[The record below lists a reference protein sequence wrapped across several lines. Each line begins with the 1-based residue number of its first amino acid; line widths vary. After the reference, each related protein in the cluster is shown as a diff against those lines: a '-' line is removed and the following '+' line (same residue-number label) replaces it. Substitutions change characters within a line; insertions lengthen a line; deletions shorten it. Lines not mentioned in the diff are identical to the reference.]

1 MATEADEEA
10 VCVMADITFKC
21 PRCHNELEAP
31 DEMYG
36 ERVDCPSCESPI
48 TVPFPQAS
56 GKKIIIRKPSQQ
68 RQRPSD
74 YKKPIASARETSNSP
89 QSGSTQTKKGG
100 TGCAG
105 WICILLSCI
114 FMFIPV
120 VGVFLGG
127 AFAFVAFVLSI
138 VLLAKGE
145 VGPGIALLLCS
156 LLLPSAVAVIAIA
169 LGLAAL
175 AGMSKL

>member
-1 MATEADEEA
+1 
-10 VCVMADITFKC
+10 
-21 PRCHNELEAP
+21 
-31 DEMYG
+31 MYG
-36 ERVDCPSCESPI
+36 ERVDCPSCELPI
-48 TVPFPQAS
+48 SVPFPQAA

-74 YKKPIASARETSNSP
+74 YKKPITSGVSSNASSP
-89 QSGSTQTKKGG
+89 ASSTQSKDGG

-127 AFAFVAFVLSI
+127 ALAFVAFVLSI

-156 LLLPSAVAVIAIA
+156 LLLPSMVAVVAVA

-175 AGMSKL
+175 AGLSTL